1 MMEEKILKTVYDIV
15 SKTISYDLSP
25 LKVMTDEESKEWH
38 KHHSKLNRDG
48 SMTISS
54 EIIN

>member
-1 MMEEKILKTVYDIV
+1 MEEKILKTVYDIV

-25 LKVMTDEESKEWH
+25 LKAMTDEESKEWH